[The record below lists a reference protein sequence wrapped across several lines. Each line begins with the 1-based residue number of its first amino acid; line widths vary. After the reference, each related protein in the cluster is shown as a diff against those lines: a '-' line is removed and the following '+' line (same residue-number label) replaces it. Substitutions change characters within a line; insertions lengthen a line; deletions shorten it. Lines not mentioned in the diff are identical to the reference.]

1 MCYLWRNITIMIDS
15 LLEATFNS
23 NLFDQVA
30 KIRCSIFGIK
40 INITRSVPE
49 REKKSRLIQLLST
62 VYQQI
67 KKSKTN
73 DQSRNRVWKNKFALQ
88 FSISFS
94 ILKRSFEFCH
104 ANSSCWFFPL
114 DTEICWLCSG
124 APSRQRRRAEHPN
137 IVEFG
142 DPSSYK

>member
-1 MCYLWRNITIMIDS
+1 MWWRSICIFYFLNVWEFTVKAYVILMRCLWRNITIMIDS

-67 KKSKTN
+67 KKSKKN
-73 DQSRNRVWKNKFALQ
+73 DQSRNRV
-88 FSISFS
+88 
-94 ILKRSFEFCH
+94 
-104 ANSSCWFFPL
+104 
-114 DTEICWLCSG
+114 
-124 APSRQRRRAEHPN
+124 
-137 IVEFG
+137 
-142 DPSSYK
+142 